1 MAIGERE
8 NPWARGVGVFAGVVL
23 IVGGVLEVLESIAA
37 LVNDKYLVVVG
48 NYVYSADLTV
58 WGWIHLIIGL
68 GLAAIGTFLLL
79 GRDWA
84 RIGGLVVAAISAII
98 NFTWLPYAPLWAIVL
113 IGLDL
118 VIIWALATLVRG
130 PAPLSPPVHEVSP
143 ARAAATA
150 QPVPP
155 A

>member
-1 MAIGERE
+1 MPIAEHE
-8 NPWARGVGVFAGVVL
+8 NPWARGVAVFAGVVL
-23 IVGGVLEVLESIAA
+23 IVGGVLEVLESISA
-37 LVNDKYLVVVG
+37 LVNDKYLVVLP
-48 NYVYSADLTV
+48 NYVYSVDLTV

-68 GLAAIGTFLLL
+68 GLAAIGVFLLL

-98 NFTWLPYAPLWAIVL
+98 NFTWLPYAPWWALVL
-113 IGLDL
+113 IALDL
-118 VIIWALATLVRG
+118 LIIWALASLVRA
-130 PAPLSPPVHEVSP
+130 PAPQPPVHPVSP
-143 ARAAATA
+143 SRVAPPAQ

>member
-1 MAIGERE
+1 MAVAEHE
-8 NPWARGVGVFAGVVL
+8 NPWARGIAVFAGVVL

-37 LVNDKYLVVVG
+37 LVNDKYLVVVAD
-48 NYVYSADLTV
+48 YVYSVDLTV

-68 GLAAIGTFLLL
+68 GLAAIGVFLLL

-118 VIIWALATLVRG
+118 VIIWALASLVRG
-130 PAPLSPPVHEVSP
+130 PAPQPPVHPVSP
-143 ARAAATA
+143 ARAASPAQ

>member
-1 MAIGERE
+1 MAIAEQA

-23 IVGGVLEVLESIAA
+23 IVGGVLEVLESISA
-37 LVNDKYLVVVG
+37 LVNDKYLVVLP
-48 NYVYSADLTV
+48 NYVYSVDLTV

-68 GLAAIGTFLLL
+68 GLAAIGVFLLL

-98 NFTWLPYAPLWAIVL
+98 NFTWLPYAPWWALVL
-113 IGLDL
+113 IALDL
-118 VIIWALATLVRG
+118 LIIWALASLVRA
-130 PAPLSPPVHEVSP
+130 PAPQPPVHPVSP
-143 ARAAATA
+143 SRATPAAQ